1 MKIDIII
8 TDKGEESTSALTS
21 ELIQNVKLHIK
32 ESIYTC
38 YNPLYREN
46 GIDATQGLDVVIN
59 VDDNSSARMKDI
71 KKLVKLITDDASKN
85 KGQTKFINLSF
96 RRTNMPLAEQNEYIK
111 HIATFAHELFR
122 GNPDYVNSALLIN
135 YDTCENIDADFGE
148 VPNCTIVFG
157 IEDCTKPYVAL
168 CKKVMN
174 ELINSLSE
182 IK

>member
-21 ELIQNVKLHIK
+21 ELIRNVRFHIND
-32 ESIYTC
+32 SVHTC
-38 YNPLYREN
+38 YNPLFRDN
-46 GIDATQGLDVVIN
+46 GMNGTQGFDVVIN
-59 VDDNSSARMKDI
+59 VNDNSSARMKDI
-71 KKLVKLITDDASKN
+71 KKLVKIITDDASKN
-85 KGQTKFINLSF
+85 KGQTKFITLSF
-96 RRTNMPLAEQNEYIK
+96 RRTNMPLAEQNEFIK
-111 HIATFAHELFR
+111 SIATFAHDLFR

-135 YDTCENIDADFGE
+135 YETCENIDADFGE

-157 IEDCTKPYVAL
+157 IEDCVKPYAAL
-168 CKKVMN
+168 CKKVMS